1 MASVHEQAGL
11 INLSD
16 SIMLLRYLEAAQK
29 LDHQIIF
36 TVNSTSEII
45 MFSTAVQL
53 PSAWFPSC
61 KSSCRAINLTRIAS
75 LEIRFTR
82 INIVIIGTLQHK

>member
-16 SIMLLRYLEAAQK
+16 SIMLLGYLEAAQK

-36 TVNSTSEII
+36 TVNLTSEII
-45 MFSTAVQL
+45 MFSSAVQL
-53 PSAWFPSC
+53 LSAWFPSC
-61 KSSCRAINLTRIAS
+61 KSSCKVINLNQIAS
-75 LEIRFTR
+75 LKEIYLPR
-82 INIVIIGTLQHK
+82 IDIVIIGIL